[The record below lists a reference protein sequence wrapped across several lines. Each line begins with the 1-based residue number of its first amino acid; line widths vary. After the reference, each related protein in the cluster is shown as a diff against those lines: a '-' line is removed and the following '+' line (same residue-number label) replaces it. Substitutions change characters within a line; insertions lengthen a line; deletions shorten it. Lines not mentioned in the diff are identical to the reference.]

1 MFYATKHSSAGRID
15 ENADIVAFET
25 EDQARAW
32 LLEPYDSAWDHSTAE
47 IEPGRF
53 GDFWVSDSAAPVV
66 EGEKLI
72 VGSFNCCPFDADQLY
87 VAAPGS
93 HPGGPFY
100 WIEPVPEILI
110 VTGIVEKE
118 DA

>member
-1 MFYATKHSSAGRID
+1 MIYATQHSSAGRID

-32 LLEPYDSAWDHSTAE
+32 LLQPYDSAWDHSNAE

-53 GDFWVSDSAAPVV
+53 GDFWVSDSAAPVI
-66 EGEKLI
+66 EGDKLI
-72 VGSFNCCPFDADQLY
+72 AGSFNCHPFDADQLY

-93 HPGGPFY
+93 HPGGRQW
-100 WIEPVPEILI
+100 WIEPIPGVLVVTSIL
-110 VTGIVEKE
+110 EM
-118 DA
+118 DD